1 MHLDYIGMLR
11 EFRLEME
18 TRPAVISPLSI
29 TKLSVKDILE
39 YVKRAD
45 EKFSFRQEQI
55 TNDARCIPSLLNFWI
70 INLFL
75 LIICFLSVKNAH
87 SR

>member
-1 MHLDYIGMLR
+1 
-11 EFRLEME
+11 ME

-55 TNDARCIPSLLNFWI
+55 TNDARCISQFAELLDYQFI
-70 INLFL
+70 LAYNLL
-75 LIICFLSVKNAH
+75 PVC
-87 SR
+87 